1 MYPKF
6 PTVIM
11 KKYKHIIWDWNGT
24 LLDDRWLCVEAINQS
39 LDKRNMPTLSESQ
52 YKEIFCFPVKDYY
65 KKVGFTFDQEP
76 FHVAGDEFV
85 AYYGNQFNRVDL
97 HDEAIPVLNKIK
109 ASGRSQSVL
118 SAGKQEFLNDW
129 IQEHNLSDY
138 FIKVLGIDN
147 QYATGK
153 TALGL
158 AWMDELDYDPHEVVM
173 VGDTIHDSEV
183 AKAMGIDCVL
193 VENGH
198 VSRDRL
204 ETTGRKVVS
213 NLSGFVDLLD

>member
-6 PTVIM
+6 PTLIM

-85 AYYGNQFNRVDL
+85 AYYGNHFNRVDL
-97 HDEAIPVLNKIK
+97 HDETIPVLNKIK
-109 ASGRSQSVL
+109 ASGRTQSVL
-118 SAGKQEFLNDW
+118 SAGKQDFLNDW
-129 IQEHNLSDY
+129 IQNHNLSNY

-173 VGDTIHDSEV
+173 VGDTTHDSEV
-183 AKAMGIDCVL
+183 AEAMGIDCVL

-198 VSRDRL
+198 VSRERL

-213 NLSGFVDLLD
+213 NLSEFFKILN